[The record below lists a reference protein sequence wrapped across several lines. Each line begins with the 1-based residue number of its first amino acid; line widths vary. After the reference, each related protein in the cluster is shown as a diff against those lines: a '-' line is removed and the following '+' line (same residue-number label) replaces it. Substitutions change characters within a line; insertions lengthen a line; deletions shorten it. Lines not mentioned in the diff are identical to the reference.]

1 MQIPVF
7 AIRLLRLSSLD
18 SHELEQSSIPV
29 AKGKAMFPN
38 SSIIDTLE
46 QMTESRSSFWT
57 HPRLVLR
64 LRRSENSAIRKI
76 WNKANGLNPP
86 HPRSA
91 EAKTIFQRLS
101 MMARLRK
108 SAPTKK
114 RILIVNYENRGGK
127 IKEILPP

>member
-46 QMTESRSSFWT
+46 QMTESEEQFLDPSEIGVALEAFREFCAREILKKG
-57 HPRLVLR
+57 PR
-64 LRRSENSAIRKI
+64 A
-76 WNKANGLNPP
+76 
-86 HPRSA
+86 
-91 EAKTIFQRLS
+91 
-101 MMARLRK
+101 
-108 SAPTKK
+108 SAPPSGAGRKK
-114 RILIVNYENRGGK
+114 RQFSSPYQ
-127 IKEILPP
+127 

>member
-46 QMTESRSSFWT
+46 QMTESEEQFLD

-76 WNKANGLNPP
+76 WNKG
-86 HPRSA
+86 
-91 EAKTIFQRLS
+91 QRTQ
-101 MMARLRK
+101 
-108 SAPTKK
+108 SAPSAQ
-114 RILIVNYENRGGK
+114 RGSKDNIPAPIHDGAPAQ
-127 IKEILPP
+127 ISAHEEAYIDCQL

>member
-46 QMTESRSSFWT
+46 QMTESEEQFLD
-57 HPRLVLR
+57 P
-64 LRRSENSAIRKI
+64 SEIGVA
-76 WNKANGLNPP
+76 L
-86 HPRSA
+86 
-91 EAKTIFQRLS
+91 EAFREFCDREDL
-101 MMARLRK
+101 
-108 SAPTKK
+108 KK
-114 RILIVNYENRGGK
+114 R
-127 IKEILPP
+127 PPDSTRPIRAARKQRQYSSAYPGWRAWANQRP

>member
-46 QMTESRSSFWT
+46 QMTESEEQFLDPSEIGVALEAFRILRSG
-57 HPRLVLR
+57 
-64 LRRSENSAIRKI
+64 RSGI
-76 WNKANGLNPP
+76 KANGLNPP

-101 MMARLRK
+101 MMARLRI